1 MGIFLNDHGLE
12 EEVIKHGSHN
22 QKTHAGSKGGRGGG
36 GSGNGSSK
44 APEEFEDQLVE
55 AHEGLSNMM
64 AGAQK
69 LVDNA
74 KDRRSFDM
82 ARGAVKGFKDVQ
94 SALGSKSK
102 MKAVRLKRNSKAA
115 IIMKAPGTLAPL
127 AEGYAEMIGYVNA
140 STSALAQYGDL

>member
-12 EEVIKHGSHN
+12 EEVAKHGSHN
-22 QKTHAGSKGGRGGG
+22 QSSHGRKGGGGGG
-36 GSGNGSSK
+36 GSQ
-44 APEEFEDQLVE
+44 APEEFKDKLVE

-82 ARGAVKGFKDVQ
+82 ARGAVRGFKDVQ
-94 SALGSKSK
+94 SALGNKNK
-102 MKAVRLKRNSKAA
+102 MKQVRVKRNSKAA
-115 IIMKAPGTLAPL
+115 QIMKAPGTLAPL
-127 AEGYAEMIGYVNA
+127 QDGYAEMVGYVNA
-140 STSALAQYGDL
+140 ATSALAQYGDL

>member
-1 MGIFLNDHGLE
+1 MGVFLNDHGLE
-12 EEVIKHGSHN
+12 EEVLKHGSHN
-22 QKTHAGSKGGRGGG
+22 QSSHGRKGGG
-36 GSGNGSSK
+36 GGGGSSK
-44 APEEFEDQLVE
+44 APEEFEDKLVE

-82 ARGAVKGFKDVQ
+82 ARGAVRGFKDVQ

-102 MKAVRLKRNSKAA
+102 MKAVRLKRNSQAA
-115 IIMKAPGTLAPL
+115 MTMKTPGSLAPL
-127 AEGYAEMIGYVNA
+127 QEGYAESIGYVNA
-140 STSALAQYGDL
+140 ATSALAQYGDL